1 MRPSL
6 VTKNLM
12 FEHRGFGRAIL
23 LRIAL
28 GALLLVGIASGRRAL
43 AASGDGLSGRAQS
56 GRITATAL
64 PEQIIPLASYSVVF
78 PTTAVGTTANQACFY
93 NCFAISGGT
102 CNYTG
107 TVASVKAASPPF
119 RTVNLRK
126 GTANGGCNGTPA
138 TLPVTLQAGEW
149 LLTDFVFN
157 PTSAGSFQDTVI
169 YSVTPT
175 GAAADTFSWLLSG
188 STPTSTPPTVQK
200 YPTPTTLAGP
210 ASLTLGADGNLWFA
224 ESLANKIGRI
234 TPAGVITEF
243 PVPTASSF
251 PAGITAGVDGNLW
264 FTEADGN
271 KIGRITPAGA
281 VTEFALHTTGAL
293 PAPIV
298 LGVDGALWFAEVQ
311 YNNLAWISPF
321 GDLAEYH
328 LTASSN
334 QAGSIL
340 ALAAG
345 SDQSIW
351 FTENHANRVGRIT
364 ASGQF
369 TEFNL
374 PTANVQPAGIALGPD
389 GNFWF
394 TESQLNGNA
403 RIGRITPT
411 GTVTEY
417 PISTAQSSAVAIV
430 AGPDGALWFSWSTS
444 TAGEIGRISTT
455 GALTQFDLPAGVTAN
470 ALLFGADGALWF
482 TDFNGSA
489 IGRMAVMGA
498 ARRRAAK
505 H

>member
-1 MRPSL
+1 M
-6 VTKNLM
+6 TKSML
-12 FEHRGFGRAIL
+12 FERRGLGRAIL

-28 GALLLVGIASGRRAL
+28 CALLLVVIASGRRAV
-43 AASGDGLSGRAQS
+43 AASGDDLSGKPQS
-56 GRITATAL
+56 GHITARA
-64 PEQIIPLASYSVVF
+64 PEQIIPLGSFSVAF
-78 PTTAVGTTANQACFY
+78 PTTAVGATATQACSY
-93 NCFAISGGT
+93 NCFNISGGT
-102 CNYTG
+102 CNYPG
-107 TVASVKAASPPF
+107 TIALAKAASSPF

-126 GTANGGCNGTPA
+126 GNTTTGGCGGTSV
-138 TLPVTLQAGEW
+138 TLPVSLQAGEY
-149 LLTDFVFN
+149 LLTDFVFS
-157 PTSAGSFQDTVI
+157 PTSAGSFQDTLI

-175 GAAADTFSWLLSG
+175 GAASDTFTWQLSG
-188 STPTSTPPTVQK
+188 STPAPTPPAVQK
-200 YPTPTTLAGP
+200 YPTLTASAGP
-210 ASLTLGADGNLWFA
+210 ASLTLGPDGNLWFV

-234 TPAGVITEF
+234 TPSGVLAEF
-243 PVPTASSF
+243 PVPTANSF
-251 PAGITAGVDGNLW
+251 PAGIAAGVDGNVW

-298 LGVDGALWFAEVQ
+298 LGGDGALWFAEAQ

-334 QAGSIL
+334 QAGGIL
-340 ALAAG
+340 AVAAG
-345 SDQSIW
+345 SDGSIW
-351 FTENHANRVGRIT
+351 FTENNADRVGRVNQ
-364 ASGQF
+364 SGQF

-374 PTANVQPAGIALGPD
+374 PTPDAQPAGIALGPD

-403 RIGRITPT
+403 RIGRITPS
-411 GTVTEY
+411 GVVTEY
-417 PISTAQSSAVAIV
+417 PITTAQSTAVALV

-444 TAGEIGRISTT
+444 TAGEIGRISAT
-455 GALTQFDLPAGVTAN
+455 GTLTQFDLPAGMTAE
-470 ALLFGADGALWF
+470 ALVFGADGALWF

-489 IGRMAVMGA
+489 IGRMAVIGTT
-498 ARRRAAK
+498 RHRVAK